1 MKQIISLLTKYFAD
15 AVEFKEGL
23 RKDSFLILKDPSK
36 ITELLQFLKENGF
49 NMLIDLTAVHYPHK
63 ENKFEVIY
71 NMLSMEP
78 YLRLIVKVPLK
89 EDWPEIDSVSSIY
102 KTANWY
108 EREVYDM
115 FGIRFK
121 NHPNLKRI
129 LMWDEFEGHPLRKE
143 YPLEGDNLHCH
154 D

>member
-1 MKQIISLLTKYFAD
+1 MKQIMSLLTKYFAD
-15 AVEFKEGL
+15 SIEFTEGV
-23 RKDSFLILKDPSK
+23 RGDNFLILKDSSR
-36 ITELLQFLKENGF
+36 IVELLQLLKENGF
-49 NMLIDLTAVHYPHK
+49 NMLIDLTAVHYPDC
-63 ENKFEVIY
+63 EYKFEIIY

-78 YLRLIVKVPLK
+78 FLRLIIKVPLK
-89 EDWPEIDSVSSIY
+89 DDWPEIDSVSSIY

-115 FGIRFK
+115 FGVKFI

-129 LMWDEFEGHPLRKE
+129 LMWEGFKGHPLRKE

>member
-1 MKQIISLLTKYFAD
+1 MKQITSLLTKYFAD
-15 AVEFKEGL
+15 SIEFKEGL
-23 RKDSFLILKDPSK
+23 RKDTFLVLKDPSK

-63 ENKFEVIY
+63 ENKFEVVY

-78 YLRLIVKVPLK
+78 YLRILVKVPLK